1 MKSQKTYLLHGFFLF
16 FLLFWIGTY
25 SAFGNAAFT
34 FSNETKTFDNAFD
47 LSEAAPITVSGQVTD
62 KDGSPLIG
70 ATVLEKGTTNGVI
83 TDADGNFMI
92 TVDDQ
97 AILVFSY
104 LGYDDLEVPVQGR
117 TNIAVQ
123 MVQAISALD
132 EIVVTGYGRQVKRNI
147 TGSVAKISAQQIQD
161 MPVTSFENAIQGQL
175 AGVQV
180 SETSGEPGA
189 GPTIRVRGL
198 GSISAGNEPLYV
210 VDGFPISKN
219 VDLGV
224 QGDNFRRGSGR
235 FRPPTQ
241 NPLGTLSP
249 NDIESIQVLKDAS
262 AASIY
267 GSRGSNGVILITTK
281 KGKRNGKP
289 VVSYD
294 AYVGSQSVANRID
307 LMNAAELI
315 EYNTEATNTAYL
327 QANPGASA
335 SDPNSMRSN
344 AAWRLAD
351 DITNPDGTDT
361 DWQDEMFQSA
371 LMQNHNVSITGGA
384 DKIGYYVSG
393 NFYSQ
398 DGIIE
403 GSGFERFSLRMN
415 LDADVTDK
423 LRVGINLNPSYTT
436 SDKLPAGSPYFARPP
451 GIVYSGLV
459 HSPTV
464 KPYNADGTP
473 NQLDNQ
479 SFLFTSD
486 GETSSFTTASNPLAI
501 MQGIDDQLNQF
512 RTFTNAYAEYDLA
525 EGLTFKTFFGVDVN
539 NYKRNFFRKNS
550 LIYRNASS
558 GESFG
563 QSSSSESVSWLAEQ
577 TLSFSKTFDGKHNI
591 NAVAGYTAQKE
602 RIDINTVI
610 ADNFPDDL
618 VNTISGGQVVQGT
631 SVIEEWSLV
640 SLLARVNYDLNDK
653 LLFTASAR
661 SDRSSRFGPG
671 NKTGFFPSASI
682 GYRLSEDIAAD
693 WLSDLKVRA
702 SWGKTGNFLIPN
714 YASIGLLDPSNYT
727 LGGTIVNGI
736 SPSTI
741 SNQKLSWEKTSS
753 WDIGLDFGFLK
764 DRIYGS
770 IEYYNATTTDL
781 LLAVQVPA
789 ALGFTNALTNIGEV
803 VNKGLEVSLTSRN
816 TTGKLKWVTDLNFS
830 TIDNEVTKLGPTG
843 DDIRSSG
850 GAGERHI
857 TRIGESIGSYYGYQT
872 DGIYQNQSEID
883 AGPIDLISTPRPG
896 DFRWKDIDGDNM
908 ITPDDRTIIGNYLPD
923 FTYGMRNT
931 FSFEG
936 FDFSFLIQGVQG
948 AEVLNLTRRH
958 LGNGEANFNSYK
970 LWTERWRSESNPG
983 NGFIPRANR
992 QTGNSNNRPSSY
1004 QVEDASYF
1012 RLRNVTL
1019 AYTFPEN
1026 SLGNIFSGLRVYVSG
1041 TNLLTI
1047 TDYIGYN
1054 PEVNNIEDN
1063 VNVQGEDYGAYPLSK
1078 VFTFGVNASF

>member
-16 FLLFWIGTY
+16 FLLIWIGTN
-25 SAFGNAAFT
+25 SAFGNTAFT
-34 FSNETKTFDNAFD
+34 FSNETKTLDNAFD

-62 KDGSPLIG
+62 EDGSPLIG

-104 LGYDDLEVPVQGR
+104 LGYDDLELPVQGR
-117 TNIAVQ
+117 TNVSVQ

-132 EIVVTGYGRQVKRNI
+132 EIVVTGYGRQIKRNI

-161 MPVTSFENAIQGQL
+161 LPVTSFENAIQGQL

-281 KGKRNGKP
+281 KGKRTGKP

-294 AYVGSQSVANRID
+294 AYVGSQSVANRIE

-315 EYNTEATNTAYL
+315 EFNTEATNTAYL

-361 DWQDEMFQSA
+361 DWQDEMFRSA

-577 TLSFSKTFDGKHNI
+577 TLSYSKTFDGKHNI

-640 SLLARVNYDLNDK
+640 SLLARVNYEFNDK
-653 LLFTASAR
+653 LLFTGSVR

-682 GYRLSEDIAAD
+682 GYRLSKDIAAD

-741 SNQKLSWEKTSS
+741 SNQNLSWEKTSS